1 MADSDLPP
9 PRISDADAQA
19 TPVVRLPAFLSPEE
33 IAEIHAF
40 HAATSHECGNLAK
53 ASCAVTG
60 RSLWTTTYLSTDRRF
75 NQRFPE
81 LLQRMLAAARAAD
94 VAHFGD
100 FGAGAVLAPRVIEYH
115 TVTPGGALKHEKHYD
130 SGSVYTVDVMLARPG
145 DDFDG
150 GEFVAPAAGEEVVA
164 PDAGDEEPFF
174 VNSGDAIV
182 FCSHRHHSVRPVT
195 RGTRRVLVVEF
206 WEGCE
211 RACGHRCERARGPCR
226 VRPLRAMVEES
237 LGEMSVDDRA
247 AAERFLRG
255 RTVL

>member
-19 TPVVRLPAFLSPEE
+19 TPVVRLPAFLSTEE
-33 IAEIHAF
+33 IAEIDAF
-40 HAATSHECGNLAK
+40 HAATSHECGRLAK

-60 RSLWTTTYLSTDRRF
+60 AALWTTTYLSTDRRF
-75 NQRFPE
+75 NARFPG
-81 LLQRMLAAARAAD
+81 LLARMLAAARAAD
-94 VAHFGD
+94 RAHFGD
-100 FGAGAVLAPRVIEYH
+100 FASRVDVVPRVVEYH
-115 TVTPGGALKHEKHYD
+115 VVTPGGALKHEQHYD
-130 SGSVYTVDVMLARPG
+130 SGSIYTFDIMLARPG

-150 GEFVAPAAGEEVVA
+150 GEFVGCDEPA
-164 PDAGDEEPFF
+164 F
-174 VNSGDAIV
+174 VNAGDAIV

-206 WEGCE
+206 WEGEE
-211 RACGHRCERARGPCR
+211 RECGHRCERASGPCR

-237 LGEMSVDDRA
+237 LGEMSADDRA

-255 RTVL
+255 RTVLS

>member
-19 TPVVRLPAFLSPEE
+19 TPVVRLPAFLSPDE
-33 IAEIHAF
+33 IAEIDAF
-40 HAATSHECGNLAK
+40 HAAQSDACGRLAK

-60 RSLWTTTYLSTDRRF
+60 AALWSTTYLSTDRRF

-81 LLQRMLAAARAAD
+81 LLQRMLTAARAAD
-94 VAHFGD
+94 VANFGD
-100 FGAGAVLAPRVIEYH
+100 FGSRAVLKPRVVEYH
-115 TVTPGGALKHEKHYD
+115 TVTPGGALKHEQHYD
-130 SGSVYTVDVMLARPG
+130 SGSIYTFDVMLARPG

-150 GEFVAPAAGEEVVA
+150 GEFIG
-164 PDAGDEEPFF
+164 DAGDEPAF
-174 VNSGDAIV
+174 VNAGDAIV
-182 FCSHRHHSVRPVT
+182 FCSHKHHCVLPVT

-211 RACGHRCERARGPCR
+211 RACGHRCERASGPCR

-237 LGEMSVDDRA
+237 LGEMSADDRA

>member
-19 TPVVRLPAFLSPEE
+19 TPVVRLPAFLSTEE
-33 IAEIHAF
+33 IAEIDAF
-40 HAATSHECGNLAK
+40 HAATSHECGRLAK
-53 ASCAVTG
+53 ASCAVAG
-60 RSLWTTTYLSTDRRF
+60 AALWTTTYLSTDRRF

-81 LLQRMLAAARAAD
+81 LLQRMLTAARAAD

-100 FGAGAVLAPRVIEYH
+100 FGSRAVLKPRVVEYH
-115 TVTPGGALKHEKHYD
+115 TVTPGGALKHEQHYD

-150 GEFVAPAAGEEVVA
+150 GEFVG
-164 PDAGDEEPFF
+164 DAGDEPAF
-174 VNSGDAIV
+174 VNAGDAIV
-182 FCSHRHHSVRPVT
+182 FCSHKHHSVRPVT

-211 RACGHRCERARGPCR
+211 RACGHRCERASGPCR

-237 LGEMSVDDRA
+237 LGEMSVEDRA